1 MESVEELVPIIN
13 TPSKAE
19 NSGAQSETS
28 GQRPAADAAGN
39 SSHQHT
45 AAPPNNDP
53 QQNLAAMP

>member
-1 MESVEELVPIIN
+1 MESVEELVPIIY

-28 GQRPAADAAGN
+28 GQRPAADGSRQQLA
-39 SSHQHT
+39 STPRSKT
-45 AAPPNNDP
+45 P